1 MEKLGTPILTMSG
14 MKDPWGVAI
23 NQRGEVVVTEW
34 RGHFVSVF
42 SPSGEKHR
50 SFGTCGSGQGQ
61 VMSPRGVTIDSDGNI
76 LLADSENYRIQRCTS
91 DGQFITAVGT
101 WGSGPLQ
108 FSYPTGIVFN
118 AKVYVTDLNNHHI
131 QVLNSDLTFSST
143 FGKNGSIARDS
154 LITHMV

>member
-1 MEKLGTPILTMSG
+1 MTSPVEKLGTPILTMSG

-34 RGHFVSVF
+34 RGHCVSVF

-76 LLADSENYRIQRCTS
+76 HRRRK
-91 DGQFITAVGT
+91 GG
-101 WGSGPLQ
+101 GSRGWSPPLI
-108 FSYPTGIVFN
+108 FGSP
-118 AKVYVTDLNNHHI
+118 
-131 QVLNSDLTFSST
+131 SSR
-143 FGKNGSIARDS
+143 K
-154 LITHMV
+154 L